1 MGAQTSSS
9 QGIGNSE
16 CIAPYNKGN
25 ELIILKM
32 QNSTNLGAAY
42 SK

>member
-1 MGAQTSSS
+1 MGAQSGS
-9 QGIGNSE
+9 QGIENSE
-16 CIAPYNKGN
+16 CIAPYNKGK

-32 QNSTNLGAAY
+32 QNSTNLGKVY